1 MWLVLFLWV
10 YNARELTML
19 CGSQAETLGINWRTL
34 STLDFGRLFG
44 TGIGLYVYFL
54 ELSGK
59 LFLLLG
65 VVGIVQAVV
74 NASQV
79 RVWCFLLDCSVCCG
93 VCVCGLCVACFCVSV
108 CVFVCVCVCVRAC
121 LCCVRARM
129 RVLL

>member
-93 VCVCGLCVACFCVSV
+93 VCVCVACVWRASV
-108 CVFVCVCVCVRAC
+108 CRYAYLCAFACACGRA
-121 LCCVRARM
+121 CVRARM

>member
-79 RVWCFLLDCSVCCG
+79 RVWCFLLHCSVCCG
-93 VCVCGLCVACFCVSV
+93 VCVWLVCGVLLCVGICI
-108 CVFVCVCVCVRAC
+108 CVR
-121 LCCVRARM
+121 LRVRAG
-129 RVLL
+129 VLVCGRERRCL